1 MAQVS
6 LKTLSEEIAELK
18 QMIAA
23 LTERVA
29 EIEGV
34 GAVKAAPAAP
44 VAVAAPAAAPMEQGI
59 SEEVLIAISAA
70 LAAYLGKRPKIR
82 QVRLLGS
89 AAWAQQGRVSI
100 QASHRIEVS
109 R

>member
-1 MAQVS
+1 MAQVN
-6 LKTLSEEIAELK
+6 LKSLSEDIAELK

-23 LTERVA
+23 LARRVA
-29 EIEGV
+29 EIEGN

-44 VAVAAPAAAPMEQGI
+44 AEAAAPVETGV

-100 QASHRIEVS
+100 QASHHLEVS